1 MTARGG
7 YVTKESDRLF
17 GAKTAG
23 FSIPMQTLLPREK
36 KLSIDRDGH
45 WPGEFAVIAHHRG
58 GALADA
64 CIKRAL
70 YAPLVQLHFPSNVPN
85 CASSCTV

>member
-7 YVTKESDRLF
+7 KVTKESDSLC

-36 KLSIDRDGH
+36 KLPIDWDGH
-45 WPGEFAVIAHHRG
+45 WPGEFAVIAHHRV
-58 GALADA
+58 GALVGA
-64 CIKRAL
+64 CIKQAS
-70 YAPLVQLHFPSNVPN
+70 YAFLVQTSL
-85 CASSCTV
+85 TI

>member
-7 YVTKESDRLF
+7 YVTKESDSLC

-36 KLSIDRDGH
+36 KLAIDRDGY

-58 GALADA
+58 GALADT
-64 CIKRAL
+64 CIKRAS
-70 YAPLVQLHFPSNVPN
+70 YAPLVKTSLSI
-85 CASSCTV
+85 